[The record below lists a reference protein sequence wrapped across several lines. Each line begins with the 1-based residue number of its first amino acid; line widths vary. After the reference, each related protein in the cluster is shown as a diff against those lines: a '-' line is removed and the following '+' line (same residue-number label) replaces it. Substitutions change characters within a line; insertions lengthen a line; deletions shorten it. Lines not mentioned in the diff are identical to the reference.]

1 MVMASSPKNSE
12 LRSVTLAD
20 PQLHRALR
28 RMIATKM
35 AAADAEDVLQA
46 TLTDAVAAAEAPE
59 SAHEIRKWVFGIAR
73 HKIADHHR
81 KARRYELS
89 ESLPESEATSAPHS
103 AEDLARWAEGEL
115 PAGKE
120 TEKTLEWMAREAD
133 GEKLETIAC
142 EENIPAPRVRQ
153 RVARLRRFFRER
165 WAAQV
170 AALGVFALLVAAGIA
185 WWRKEA
191 LEPKLVPER
200 AERAP
205 GKLDEAMGLR
215 ERALERCR
223 ERAFEDCIRGLDRAR
238 VLDPVGDDAEVIQ
251 NARTAARRALSPEPP
266 EPEPTPAPSSSAAP
280 EPSARPAPSAAP
292 APSAR
297 RRLPKTIDTSEGPT
311 PTPPSRGSSGEK

>member
-20 PQLHRALR
+20 PKLHRALR

-46 TLTDAVAAAEAPE
+46 TLTDAVAAADAPA

-81 KARRYELS
+81 KASRYDLS
-89 ESLPESEATSAPHS
+89 GSVPESEATSAPHS
-103 AEDLARWAEGEL
+103 AEDLARWVEGEL
-115 PAGKE
+115 PEGKE

-133 GEKLETIAC
+133 GEKLEAIAS

-185 WWRKEA
+185 WWRKSV
-191 LEPKLVPER
+191 LGPDLVPER
-200 AERAP
+200 AERGP
-205 GKLDEAMGLR
+205 RKVDEARELR

-223 ERAFEDCIRGLDRAR
+223 ERAFEECIRGLDKAR
-238 VLDPVGDDAEVIQ
+238 SLDPVGDDAEVIQ
-251 NARTAARRALSPEPP
+251 NARAAAHDALSPEPL
-266 EPEPTPAPSSSAAP
+266 EPEPTPSS
-280 EPSARPAPSAAP
+280 SAAP
-292 APSAR
+292 APSASSAIPR
-297 RRLPKTIDTSEGPT
+297 RGPHRSSLTSEAPM
-311 PTPPSRGSSGEK
+311 PKAPSMGGSGEK

>member
-20 PQLHRALR
+20 PVLHRALR

-46 TLTDAVAAAEAPE
+46 TLTDAVAADKAPE

-89 ESLPESEATSAPHS
+89 DSLPEAEATSAPHS

-115 PAGKE
+115 PEGEE
-120 TEKTLEWMAREAD
+120 THKTLEWMAREAD
-133 GEKLETIAC
+133 GEKLETIAS
-142 EENIPAPRVRQ
+142 EENIPAPRIRQ

-170 AALGVFALLVAAGIA
+170 AALGVIALLTAAGIA
-185 WWRKEA
+185 WWRHSL
-191 LEPKLVPER
+191 LEPELVPER

-205 GKLDEAMGLR
+205 GKLDEAMSLR

-238 VLDPVGDDAEVIQ
+238 ALDPVGDDAEGIH
-251 NARTAARRALSPEPP
+251 NARAAARQALSPEPP
-266 EPEPTPAPSSSAAP
+266 EPEAP
-280 EPSARPAPSAAP
+280 EPEPTAVPSAAP
-292 APSAR
+292 VPSASAAPRRTAPGPHRSSLTSEAPAPKAPS
-297 RRLPKTIDTSEGPT
+297 I
-311 PTPPSRGSSGEK
+311 GSSGEK